1 MIKYQNSTK
10 FMKNKKFV
18 ITIVV
23 ALLVG
28 FIALVVRNYNTKTS
42 FKYAKNPA
50 QEVAANP
57 QDAVSEAVNK
67 EATEGVVKRDETLLK
82 VKESEL
88 FLGDKKAPVVMI
100 EYASLSCPHCAM
112 FYREAFE
119 KIKVE
124 YIDTGKLKFV
134 YRDFPLNQQAL
145 VAAMV
150 SECRAADEKENRSEK
165 YYGLV
170 KALFKTQDS
179 WAFDPKYTEKLES
192 IAKLD
197 GMSSERFKSC
207 IEDQKLQ
214 NKVLQLRMEA
224 AKSLQLHSTPT
235 FFINGEIS
243 EGYVDYLTLKKII
256 DKKLSEIK

>member
-1 MIKYQNSTK
+1 
-10 FMKNKKFV
+10 MKNKKFV
-18 ITIVV
+18 ITIIV
-23 ALLVG
+23 ALLIG

-42 FKYAKNPA
+42 FKYSKTPP
-50 QEVAANP
+50 QSVEANP

-67 EATEGVVKRDETLLK
+67 EAAEGVVKRDETLLK
-82 VKESEL
+82 VRESEL
-88 FLGDKKAPVVMI
+88 FLGDKKAAVVMI
-100 EYASLSCPHCAM
+100 EYASLSCPHCAI

-119 KIKVE
+119 KIKTE

-150 SECRAADEKENRSEK
+150 AECRSSDEKENRAEK

-214 NKVLQLRMEA
+214 NKILQWRMEA

-235 FFINGEIS
+235 FFVNGEIL

-256 DKKLSEIK
+256 DKKLSEVK

>member
-1 MIKYQNSTK
+1 
-10 FMKNKKFV
+10 MKNKKFV
-18 ITIVV
+18 ITVVV

-28 FIALVVRNYNTKTS
+28 FIALVVHNYNTKTS
-42 FKYAKNPA
+42 FKYAKETQKQA
-50 QEVAANP
+50 ETTA
-57 QDAVSEAVNK
+57 QDAVSATVNQEAANP
-67 EATEGVVKRDETLLK
+67 VVKRDEQLLK
-82 VKESEL
+82 VRESEL

-100 EYASLSCPHCAM
+100 EYASLSCPHCAI

-119 KIKVE
+119 KLKSE
-124 YIDTGKLKFV
+124 YIDSGKVKFV
-134 YRDFPLNQQAL
+134 FRDFPLNQQAL

-150 SECRAADEKENRSEK
+150 ADCRLQDEKEERAEK

-214 NKVLQLRMEA
+214 TKVLQLRMEA
-224 AKSLQLHSTPT
+224 AKSLQIHSTPT
-235 FFINGEIS
+235 FFVNGEVS
-243 EGYVDYLTLKKII
+243 EGYVDYLTLKKLI

>member
-1 MIKYQNSTK
+1 
-10 FMKNKKFV
+10 MKNKKFV
-18 ITIVV
+18 ITIIF
-23 ALLVG
+23 ALLIG
-28 FIALVVRNYNTKTS
+28 FVALVVRNYSTKTS
-42 FKYAKNPA
+42 FKYAKNSA
-50 QEVAANP
+50 QEVEVNK
-57 QDAVSEAVNK
+57 QDEVSAAVNK
-67 EATEGVVKRDETLLK
+67 EAAEGVIKRDDTLLK
-82 VKESEL
+82 VKDSEL
-88 FLGDKKAPVVMI
+88 FLGDKKAPVTMI

-119 KIKVE
+119 KIKTE
-124 YIDTGKLKFV
+124 YIDAGKVKFI

-150 SECRAADEKENRSEK
+150 SECRAADEKENRSES

-214 NKVLQLRMEA
+214 NKILQMRMEA
-224 AKSLQLHSTPT
+224 AKSLQIHSTPT
-235 FFINGEIS
+235 FFINGEAS
-243 EGYVDYLTLKKII
+243 EGYVDYLTLKKVI
-256 DKKLSEIK
+256 DKKLSEVK

>member
-1 MIKYQNSTK
+1 
-10 FMKNKKFV
+10 MKNKKSTLNKKFI

-28 FIALVVRNYNTKTS
+28 FVALVIRNYNTKTS
-42 FKYAKNPA
+42 FKYGKQAP
-50 QEVAANP
+50 QEVATEA
-57 QDAVSEAVNK
+57 QDEVNAAVNK
-67 EATEGVVKRDETLLK
+67 DAAEPAVAKRDDKLLL
-82 VKESEL
+82 VKDSEL
-88 FLGDKKAPVVMI
+88 VYGDRKAPVVMI

-119 KIKVE
+119 KLKAE
-124 YIDTGKLKFV
+124 YIDAGKVQFV

-150 SECRAADEKENRSEK
+150 AECRAKDEGNSSEK
-165 YYGLV
+165 YYGLI

-179 WAFDPKYTEKLES
+179 WAFDPKYAEKLES

-197 GMSSERFKSC
+197 GMSGERFKSC

-214 NKVLQLRMEA
+214 GKILQARMEA

-235 FFINGEIS
+235 FFIGGEIS
-243 EGYVDYLTLKKII
+243 EGYVDYLSLKKII
-256 DKKLSEIK
+256 DKKLSEVK

>member
-1 MIKYQNSTK
+1 
-10 FMKNKKFV
+10 MKNKKFV
-18 ITIVV
+18 ITVVV

-28 FIALVVRNYNTKTS
+28 FTALVVKNYNTKTS
-42 FKYAKNPA
+42 FKYSKNAP
-50 QEVAANP
+50 QQTEANS
-57 QDAVSEAVNK
+57 QDKVSESVNE
-67 EATEGVVKRDETLLK
+67 EAEKNTVQRDETLLQINAD
-82 VKESEL
+82 ESV
-88 FLGDKKAPVVMI
+88 LGDKNAPVTLI

-119 KIKVE
+119 KIKTE
-124 YIDTGKLKFV
+124 YIDAGKVKFV

-150 SECRAADEKENRSEK
+150 AACRTGDEQETRSEK
-165 YYGLV
+165 YYGFV

-179 WAFDPKYTEKLES
+179 WAFDPKYIERLEA

-197 GMSSERFKSC
+197 GMSSESFKKC
-207 IEDQKLQ
+207 IDDQKLQ
-214 NKVLQLRMEA
+214 NKMLQMRMEA

-235 FFINGEIS
+235 FFINGEVS

-256 DKKLSEIK
+256 DKKLSEL

>member
-1 MIKYQNSTK
+1 
-10 FMKNKKFV
+10 MKNKKFV
-18 ITIVV
+18 ITIIL
-23 ALLVG
+23 ALLIG
-28 FIALVVRNYNTKTS
+28 FVALVVRNYNTKTS

-50 QEVAANP
+50 QEVEANP
-57 QDAVSEAVNK
+57 QDTVSEAVNK
-67 EATEGVVKRDETLLK
+67 EAAEGVIKRDETLLK
-82 VKESEL
+82 VKDSEL
-88 FLGDKKAPVVMI
+88 FLGDKKAPVALI

-119 KIKVE
+119 KIKTE
-124 YIDTGKLKFV
+124 YIDSGKVKFI

-150 SECRAADEKENRSEK
+150 AECRSVDEKENRSEK

-214 NKVLQLRMEA
+214 NKILQLRMEA
-224 AKSLQLHSTPT
+224 AKSLQIHSTPT

-243 EGYVDYLTLKKII
+243 EGYVDYLTLKKLI
-256 DKKLSEIK
+256 DKKLSEVK

>member
-1 MIKYQNSTK
+1 
-10 FMKNKKFV
+10 MKNKKFV
-18 ITIVV
+18 ITIIL
-23 ALLVG
+23 ALLIG
-28 FIALVVRNYNTKTS
+28 FAALVVRNYNTKTS
-42 FKYAKNPA
+42 FKYSKTAA
-50 QEVAANP
+50 QEVATTA

-67 EATEGVVKRDETLLK
+67 DAAEGVIKRDETLLK
-82 VKESEL
+82 VKDSDL
-88 FLGDKKAPVVMI
+88 FIGDKKAPIVVI

-119 KIKVE
+119 KMKVE
-124 YIDTGKLKFV
+124 YIDTGKVKFI

-145 VAAMV
+145 VAAMIATCR
-150 SECRAADEKENRSEK
+150 SEDEKEGRAEK
-165 YYGLV
+165 YHGLV

-197 GMSSERFKSC
+197 GMSAERFKSC
-207 IEDQKLQ
+207 IDDQKLQ
-214 NKVLQLRMEA
+214 NKILQLRMEA

-243 EGYVDYLTLKKII
+243 EGYVDYLTIKKLI

>member
-1 MIKYQNSTK
+1 
-10 FMKNKKFV
+10 MKNKKFV
-18 ITIVV
+18 ITVV
-23 ALLVG
+23 IALLIG
-28 FIALVVRNYNTKTS
+28 FAALVVRNYNTKTS
-42 FKYAKNPA
+42 FKYNKTPA
-50 QEVAANP
+50 QEAAAVP

-67 EATEGVVKRDETLLK
+67 EAAESIVKRDENLLK
-82 VKESEL
+82 IKDGEL
-88 FLGDKKAPVVMI
+88 FVGDKKAPVVVI

-119 KIKVE
+119 KMKNE
-124 YIDTGKLKFV
+124 YIDNGKVKFV

-145 VAAMV
+145 VAAMIANCR
-150 SECRAADEKENRSEK
+150 SEDEKENRAEK
-165 YYGLV
+165 YYGLI
-170 KALFKTQDS
+170 KALFKTQDT

-214 NKVLQLRMEA
+214 NKILQSRMEA

-256 DKKLSEIK
+256 DKKLAETK

>member
-1 MIKYQNSTK
+1 
-10 FMKNKKFV
+10 MKNKKFV
-18 ITIVV
+18 ITIIL

-42 FKYAKNPA
+42 FKYNKTAA
-50 QEVAANP
+50 QEVAATP
-57 QDAVSEAVNK
+57 QDAVSAAVNK
-67 EATEGVVKRDETLLK
+67 DAAAEGVVKRDETLLK
-82 VKESEL
+82 VKDSEL
-88 FLGDKKAPVVMI
+88 FLGDKKAPVVVI
-100 EYASLSCPHCAM
+100 EYASLSCPHCAI

-119 KIKVE
+119 KMKVE
-124 YIDTGKLKFV
+124 YIDLGKVKFI

-150 SECRAADEKENRSEK
+150 ATCRSEDEKENRAEK

-197 GMSSERFKSC
+197 GMSGERFKSC
-207 IEDQKLQ
+207 IGDQKLQ
-214 NKVLQLRMEA
+214 NKILQLRMEA

-235 FFINGEIS
+235 FFIDGEIS
-243 EGYVDYLTLKKII
+243 EGYVDYLTLKKLI
-256 DKKLSEIK
+256 DKKLSEVK